1 MLMLLSFVCC
11 LMGLVDGGSY
21 INNVIMSSLFELRLP
36 QLMFAFFAMPRTK
49 DNKETTTNKL
59 NDGEREGGGKNKNK
73 KWQSWKFEILKY
85 FRFQFIILIRPQWIQ
100 WILPQQR
107 SASQK
112 WPSLSAHNMKE
123 NKPRGLLWKLFCAC
137 HGVRCVFPGR
147 YTLLSHCL

>member
-21 INNVIMSSLFELRLP
+21 INNVIMSSLFELRLS

-59 NDGEREGGGKNKNK
+59 NDGEREKEGNEQKQKMTIMN
-73 KWQSWKFEILKY
+73 ILMKY

>member
-1 MLMLLSFVCC
+1 MSLRPLCLSCGCRSWCLPFSPCHAQRITKKQQQTNLTMGREKEGNEQKQKMTIMNILM
-11 LMGLVDGGSY
+11 
-21 INNVIMSSLFELRLP
+21 
-36 QLMFAFFAMPRTK
+36 
-49 DNKETTTNKL
+49 
-59 NDGEREGGGKNKNK
+59 
-73 KWQSWKFEILKY
+73 KY

-137 HGVRCVFPGR
+137 HGVRYVFPGR